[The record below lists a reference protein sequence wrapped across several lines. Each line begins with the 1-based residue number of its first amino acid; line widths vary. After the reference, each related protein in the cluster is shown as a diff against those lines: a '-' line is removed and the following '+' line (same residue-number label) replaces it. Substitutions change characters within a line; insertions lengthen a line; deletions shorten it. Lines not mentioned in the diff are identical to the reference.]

1 MNTLSYSITRENLN
15 SGNYDSFKTAAHDT
29 ADAVKSCDLLLSVI
43 FNILNTKEEQSNEE
57 D

>member
-29 ADAVKSCDLLLSVI
+29 ADAVKSCDLLLTVI
-43 FNILNTKEEQSNEE
+43 FNILNTKEEQPNEE

>member
-15 SGNYDSFKTAAHDT
+15 SGNYDSFKPAAYDT
-29 ADAVKSCDLLLSVI
+29 AGAAKSCDLLLSVI
-43 FNILNTKEEQSNEE
+43 FNILNTKEEQPNEE

>member
-15 SGNYDSFKTAAHDT
+15 SGNYDSFKSAACDT
-29 ADAVKSCDLLLSVI
+29 AGAAKSYDLLLSVI
-43 FNILNTKEEQSNEE
+43 FNILNAKEEQPNEE